1 MKQSAGLKEMVT
13 TGQIKV
19 LTVYPDEDI
28 ALWRNR
34 LDEMDT
40 AWIIAYDKEQLLT
53 LEQRYDL
60 SSLPSFYLLDKD
72 MKVLLKDA
80 DWRQVM
86 YYFENPPQ
94 KKNMGGLCSRTVRPS
109 NNCLLLFSIYINL
122 FNQSLIITSM
132 YLLSQSSILTFSRY
146 RFLPVKVML

>member
-1 MKQSAGLKEMVT
+1 MFFYNPDCETCAEVKKRMKHSTGLKEMVT

-19 LTVYPDEDI
+19 LPVYPDKDI

-40 AWIIAYDKEQLLT
+40 AWINAYDKEQVLT

-60 SSLPSFYLLDKD
+60 SSHPSFYLLDKD
-72 MKVLLKDA
+72 KKVLLKDA

-86 YYFENPPQ
+86 YYFENPTQ
-94 KKNMGGLCSRTVRPS
+94 
-109 NNCLLLFSIYINL
+109 
-122 FNQSLIITSM
+122 
-132 YLLSQSSILTFSRY
+132 
-146 RFLPVKVML
+146 